1 MILTDFLPQFY
12 QGRVCKYA
20 AGLGIS
26 KRSVCSFSRS
36 HGQHPCV
43 ETQFQI
49 RRVLGLLHAKSYIGL
64 KRLPVSV
71 VRKCQLRCRPRHLT
85 VVQNYEVNPQNSLR
99 VASKRNVYVTK
110 LISYLQFVVSC
121 TQRRCLDKFRSFR
134 SPHVEHACDYQVW
147 R

>member
-26 KRSVCSFSRS
+26 KRSVCSFSRA

-64 KRLPVSV
+64 KCLPVSV
-71 VRKCQLRCRPRHLT
+71 VRKCQLSCRPR
-85 VVQNYEVNPQNSLR
+85 
-99 VASKRNVYVTK
+99 RNVYVTK
-110 LISYLQFVVSC
+110 LNSYLQFVVSC
-121 TQRRCLDKFRSFR
+121 TQRRCLDKF
-134 SPHVEHACDYQVW
+134 
-147 R
+147 